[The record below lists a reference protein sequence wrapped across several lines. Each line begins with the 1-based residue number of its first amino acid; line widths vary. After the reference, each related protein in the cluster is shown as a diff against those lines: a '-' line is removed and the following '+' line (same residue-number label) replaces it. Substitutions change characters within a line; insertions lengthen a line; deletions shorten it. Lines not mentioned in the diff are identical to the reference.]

1 MAKQKISEKLQ
12 KKFDKPQFQLGDA
25 VFFSWLGQKKYGHVT
40 KIKTSGWGVQYM
52 VQSAE
57 GTSYPCGIQIQGQKT
72 HYNTGFIWF
81 EDTVSIGQ
89 PELKKRIKTTKNTG
103 RVTAIIGNPVRP
115 KDESRNDNKNVRG
128 DVSKSS
134 SKNTATRAKGST
146 KSVPVSSSSNG
157 DNGNN
162 TTKRKNTKNAELDTA
177 IAKQRSF
184 LDFTK
189 PVN

>member
-25 VFFSWLGQKKYGHVT
+25 VFFSWLGQKKYGYVT

-52 VQSAE
+52 VQSSE

-89 PELKKRIKTTKNTG
+89 PELKKRIETTKNSG

-115 KDESRNDNKNVRG
+115 KVESRDNDTSSRTDNTKHSNKAESTRKKRS
-128 DVSKSS
+128 SKSAS
-134 SKNTATRAKGST
+134 L
-146 KSVPVSSSSNG
+146 SSSSG
-157 DNGNN
+157 GNGNTN
-162 TTKRKNTKNAELDTA
+162 TTKRNVSKNKELDAA

>member
-25 VFFSWLGQKKYGHVT
+25 VFFSWLGQKKYGYVT

-89 PELKKRIKTTKNTG
+89 PELKKRIKNTKNSG

-115 KDESRNDNKNVRG
+115 KDESRDDNKNVRG
-128 DVSKSS
+128 NVSKSN

-162 TTKRKNTKNAELDTA
+162 TTKRRDSKNSKLDTA

>member
-57 GTSYPCGIQIQGQKT
+57 GTNYPCGIQIQGQKT

-89 PELKKRIKTTKNTG
+89 PELKKRIENTKNCR
-103 RVTAIIGNPVRP
+103 RVTPIVGNPVRP
-115 KDESRNDNKNVRG
+115 KTESGNNDTSSRTDNTKHNNKVESIGKKRS
-128 DVSKSS
+128 SKS
-134 SKNTATRAKGST
+134 TAI
-146 KSVPVSSSSNG
+146 SSSSRG
-157 DNGNN
+157 NGNSN
-162 TTKRKNTKNAELDTA
+162 TTKRKNTKNAELDAA

-189 PVN
+189 PVK

>member
-25 VFFSWLGQKKYGHVT
+25 VFFSWLGQKKYGYVT

-89 PELKKRIKTTKNTG
+89 PELKKRIKTTKNSG

-134 SKNTATRAKGST
+134 SKNTATRTKGST
-146 KSVPVSSSSNG
+146 KSVPISLGSNG

-162 TTKRKNTKNAELDTA
+162 TKKRNLTKNSELDSA
-177 IAKQRSF
+177 IDKQRAF
-184 LDFTK
+184 LNGFIK
-189 PVN
+189 KN

>member
-25 VFFSWLGQKKYGHVT
+25 VFFSWLGQKKYGYVT
-40 KIKTSGWGVQYM
+40 KIKSSGWGVQYM

-89 PELKKRIKTTKNTG
+89 SELKNRIKTTKNSG
-103 RVTAIIGNPVRP
+103 RITAIIGNPVRP
-115 KDESRNDNKNVRG
+115 KIESGNNDTSSRTDNTKHSNKAESIGKKRS
-128 DVSKSS
+128 SKSTS
-134 SKNTATRAKGST
+134 I
-146 KSVPVSSSSNG
+146 SSSARGNG
-157 DNGNN
+157 DSN

-189 PVN
+189 PVK

>member
-89 PELKKRIKTTKNTG
+89 PELKKRIKTTKNSG

-134 SKNTATRAKGST
+134 SKNTATRTKGST
-146 KSVPVSSSSNG
+146 KSVPISLGSNG

-162 TTKRKNTKNAELDTA
+162 TKKRNLTKNSELDSA
-177 IAKQRSF
+177 IDKQRAF
-184 LDFTK
+184 LNGFIK
-189 PVN
+189 KN

>member
-25 VFFSWLGQKKYGHVT
+25 VFFSWLGQKKYGYVT

-134 SKNTATRAKGST
+134 SKNTATRTKGST
-146 KSVPVSSSSNG
+146 KSVPISLGSNG

-162 TTKRKNTKNAELDTA
+162 TTKRKLTKNSELDSA
-177 IAKQRSF
+177 IDKQRAF
-184 LDFTK
+184 LNGFIK
-189 PVN
+189 KN

>member
-25 VFFSWLGQKKYGHVT
+25 VFFSWLGQKKYGYVT

-89 PELKKRIKTTKNTG
+89 PELKKRIKNTKNTG
-103 RVTAIIGNPVRP
+103 RVTAIIGKPVRP

-128 DVSKSS
+128 DASKSS

-146 KSVPVSSSSNG
+146 KSVPVSSSSNR
-157 DNGNN
+157 DNGND
-162 TTKRKNTKNAELDTA
+162 TTKRRDSKNSQLDAA

>member
-25 VFFSWLGQKKYGHVT
+25 VFFSWLGQKKYGYVT

-89 PELKKRIKTTKNTG
+89 PELKKRIKTTKNSG

-134 SKNTATRAKGST
+134 SKNTATRTKGST
-146 KSVPVSSSSNG
+146 KSVPVSLGSNG

-162 TTKRKNTKNAELDTA
+162 TKKRNLTKNSELDSA
-177 IAKQRSF
+177 IDKQRAF
-184 LDFTK
+184 LNGFIK
-189 PVN
+189 KN